1 MSNFIATYGRAIEIA
16 MVHALFTLA
25 AFASLSS
32 GLLSVAP
39 VPFAAVAGFGAA
51 AMATGAEIPFE
62 VLVLVGAF
70 LGGITAY
77 LFSFPLLRLSSH
89 WVAMAT
95 IALLLVT
102 RVLVL
107 NFTAITGGAMGKPFP
122 RTMDTWHI
130 VVALGAL
137 AWMFSRLRRSR
148 LGLATEAVRS
158 HPAVAGSLGISVI
171 GTRRIAFVL
180 SGVIAGLG
188 GVLLG
193 NLLQFLGPTTYYTNL
208 TFLMLSAVVLGGRF
222 HWLGAIV
229 GALVFTAIPEIMRAF
244 LDFGHDIANGIVLI
258 LIIIFIPGGLI
269 EPGRRERRLG
279 AREAQRL
286 TELEEDTPE
295 EEAEAPG
302 EQWVEMAGDELG
314 RRVEDRERGEGPF
327 ALEVQHLTKAFGGLT
342 AVDDLSFAV
351 PQGAIFGLLGP
362 NGAGK
367 TTLLNLVSGLETPDT
382 GTILV
387 DYEDVTALPPHERAK
402 YGLART
408 FQDVRLFEG
417 LTVLENIMVGEH
429 LGRSSRAWQAVLALP
444 RERQER
450 RGAEERARELMDR
463 VGVIGRPDQYAGTLS
478 YANQRRVEIARA
490 LAANP
495 SVLMLDEPTAG
506 MHRLGSIAVGELL
519 LELQAQGITLLV
531 IEHNMQLV
539 LDFCERAVVMDF
551 GKLLAEGPPEFCLSR
566 EEVKEAY
573 FGRQADA
580 DRLES
585 LIKLRK
591 H

>member
-1 MSNFIATYGRAIEIA
+1 MSRFLATYGRAVEIA
-16 MVHALFTLA
+16 MVHALFTLS

-51 AMATGAEIPFE
+51 AMATGAELPFE
-62 VLVLVGAF
+62 VLLILGAG
-70 LGGITAY
+70 LGALTAY

-95 IALLLVT
+95 IALLLVS

-107 NFTAITGGAMGKPFP
+107 NLTPITGGALGKQFP
-122 RTMDTWHI
+122 RIMDTWHI

-158 HPAVAGSLGISVI
+158 HPTVAGSLGISVV

-180 SGVIAGLG
+180 SGTIAGLG

-229 GALVFTAIPEIMRAF
+229 GAVVFTAIPEIMRAF
-244 LDFGHDIANGIVLI
+244 LDYGHDIANGIALI
-258 LIIIFIPGGLI
+258 LIIIFMPGGLI
-269 EPGRRERRLG
+269 EPGRRERRQG

-286 TELEEDTPE
+286 TELEEAEPTD
-295 EEAEAPG
+295 AEAPG
-302 EQWVEMAGDELG
+302 EQWTEMAAADLG
-314 RRVEDRERGEGPF
+314 RRVQDRERGDGPF
-327 ALEVQHLTKAFGGLT
+327 TLEVRNLTKTFGGLT
-342 AVDDLSFAV
+342 AIDDLTFAV
-351 PQGAIFGLLGP
+351 PEGAIFGLLGP

-367 TTLLNLVSGLETPDT
+367 TTLLNLVSGLDMPDS

-387 DYEDVTALPPHERAK
+387 DGQDVTRLPPHQRAPL
-402 YGLART
+402 GLART

-429 LGRSSRAWQAVLALP
+429 LQRSSRAWQAVLALP
-444 RERQER
+444 RERKER
-450 RGAEERARELMDR
+450 QDAEERARALMER

-495 SVLMLDEPTAG
+495 KVLMLDEPTAG
-506 MHRLGSIAVGELL
+506 MHRLGSVAVGELL
-519 LELQAQGITLLV
+519 LELQAQGLTLLV

-551 GKLLAEGPPEFCLSR
+551 GKLLAEGPPEYCLSR
-566 EEVKEAY
+566 QEVKEAY